1 MQDAIQRAI
10 ELRRESQHTEALAIL
25 LDLYDKHPD
34 DPRVNYELA
43 CTYDTQGVEDE
54 AIGFYEHA
62 IQCGLDGD
70 ELRGAMLGLGSSYR
84 CVERYGDSARIL
96 HDLRSALERR
106 ELFLQFQPKIDAR
119 SLQEGLEHRGE
130 ALAQHLAV
138 SLDGEHHHV
147 HLVPARARD
156 IRQQRAQQQK
166 HEGAH
171 AVFRPPGDGGSG

>member
-96 HDLRSALERR
+96 QKGATTFPNAREFDIFLALTRHNMGEHD
-106 ELFLQFQPKIDAR
+106 
-119 SLQEGLEHRGE
+119 E
-130 ALAQHLAV
+130 ALRLLLAHIAEHSTDPGAIRYKRAISYYAEHLN
-138 SLDGEHHHV
+138 
-147 HLVPARARD
+147 
-156 IRQQRAQQQK
+156 
-166 HEGAH
+166 
-171 AVFRPPGDGGSG
+171 PPYDD